1 MAPPAEPAPSYDAS
15 PRPSPQPA
23 AKPTLTGLQ
32 KRLLSAAILLPVTIV
47 ALWLGDL
54 VWNALIFGFA
64 LVMGWEWC
72 AICARRRPAQEPY
85 PDGGLTLA
93 VIVMLAT
100 IIAALLPVF
109 VTLPFSPPSNLL
121 VVISGAVLAMI
132 VAWPRRGIQA
142 LWFGLG
148 VLYVVPASLAAVAI
162 RAQAGDGL
170 PTEIWIVALVVAA
183 DTGAYMAGRS
193 IGGPKLAPR
202 ISPNKTWAGLAG
214 AIVSAGIIGAATAA
228 LVGRP
233 SLLPLTL
240 VSGLLAIIEQG
251 GDLFESFFKRH
262 FGVKDSG
269 RIIPGHGGVLDRVDG
284 LLAVILA
291 VAGLELALGE
301 GIFAWL

>member
-1 MAPPAEPAPSYDAS
+1 M
-15 PRPSPQPA
+15 
-23 AKPTLTGLQ
+23 TGLQ

-54 VWNALIFGFA
+54 VWNALIFAFA

-72 AICARRRPAQEPY
+72 AICARRRPTQVPY
-85 PDGGLTLA
+85 PDGGLSLV

-100 IIAALLPVF
+100 VVAALLPVF
-109 VTLPFSPPSNLL
+109 VTLPFAWPSTLF
-121 VVISGAVLAMI
+121 I
-132 VAWPRRGIQA
+132 VAAGAILAAVAVWPRRGSGA
-142 LWFGLG
+142 LWVALG
-148 VLYVVPASLAAVAI
+148 VLYVVPASLSAVAI
-162 RAQAGDGL
+162 RAQAVDGL
-170 PTEIWIVALVVAA
+170 ATEIWIVALVVAA
-183 DTGAYMAGRS
+183 DTGAYIAGRS

-214 AIVSAGIIGAATAA
+214 AIISAG
-228 LVGRP
+228 LVGAITAMFLERP
-233 SLLPLTL
+233 SMLPLTL
-240 VSGLLAIIEQG
+240 VSGLLAVVEQG